1 MTSEGFSNPT
11 HSLILPQTTSGR
23 PQDLAVLCSSAQGS
37 CSLKLPRALE
47 VLLVP
52 QGVTV
57 TGAEPSH
64 PLGWVWKLR
73 SHRAAVPGAPQT
85 LTVGLWDNGIMEIWD
100 YGTMGL
106 WDQPRIPGCFGLER
120 TLKLISL
127 HSCQASLL
135 SSVPHGEGCCSPNS
149 HSKAGMLV
157 LLGLQSLE
165 CAG

>member
-85 LTVGLWDNGIMEIWD
+85 LTCGTVELWDCRTMGLWKYGTMELWD
-100 YGTMGL
+100 YGT
-106 WDQPRIPGCFGLER
+106 
-120 TLKLISL
+120 
-127 HSCQASLL
+127 
-135 SSVPHGEGCCSPNS
+135 SPES
-149 HSKAGMLV
+149 QDV
-157 LLGLQSLE
+157 LGLK
-165 CAG
+165 GP